1 MEPKVTGARIH
12 AGQKTD
18 ESSKPVT
25 NFYPTG
31 QTTKQ
36 EATQETTNKQEPVS
50 TRKHTRLESRSK
62 THHSGGNVDPNSYN
76 SAQQVAKNKSI

>member
-18 ESSKPVT
+18 GSPKPVT

-31 QTTKQ
+31 QTTKRQ
-36 EATQETTNKQEPVS
+36 HRKPRTNRSRCPQGNTHASKVAAKLTTM
-50 TRKHTRLESRSK
+50 T
-62 THHSGGNVDPNSYN
+62 GM
-76 SAQQVAKNKSI
+76 